1 MTVPAQEVAHEPGKP
16 PRPGRD
22 VQYEQAVAVHAAALG
37 RLARAYE
44 ADAERCRDLLQEIH
58 IALWESLA
66 GFDGRCSL
74 RTWVYRVAHNVACS
88 HVLSAR
94 RKQAGNMVSLDELAN
109 APTMVDEEANADRR
123 LALDRLLRL
132 IHRLAPLE
140 RQVIL
145 LYLESMDAASIA
157 EITGLSAANVS
168 VKIHRIK
175 KILADRFREG
185 GA

>member
-1 MTVPAQEVAHEPGKP
+1 
-16 PRPGRD
+16 
-22 VQYEQAVAVHAAALG
+22 
-37 RLARAYE
+37 
-44 ADAERCRDLLQEIH
+44 
-58 IALWESLA
+58 
-66 GFDGRCSL
+66 
-74 RTWVYRVAHNVACS
+74 
-88 HVLSAR
+88 
-94 RKQAGNMVSLDELAN
+94 MVSLDELAN

-157 EITGLSAANVS
+157 EITGLSVANVN